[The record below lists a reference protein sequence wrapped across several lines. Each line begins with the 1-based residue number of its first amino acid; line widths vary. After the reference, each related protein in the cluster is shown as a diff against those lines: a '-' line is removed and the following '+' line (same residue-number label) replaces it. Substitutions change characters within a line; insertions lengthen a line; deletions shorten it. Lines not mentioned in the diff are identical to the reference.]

1 MITVHSTHPT
11 RSENTRARNI
21 KLYGTKLPMV
31 ESGEL
36 HHNILY
42 KLALLLLVA
51 SLAACKAAPSCPS
64 GSHLVGDP
72 PPNGSETACVKTV
85 NGQDVKDGPYVVYHD
100 DGSKMMQGE
109 YQDGKQ
115 NGEWTMWYDN
125 GQKKSVDHYKDGVQ
139 DGEHTGWYTDGK
151 IAAIGMYKDGKQD
164 GVWKR
169 WDPQGF
175 KNWEETYKDGTK
187 LP

>member
-1 MITVHSTHPT
+1 MDAVHARPMVVP
-11 RSENTRARNI
+11 RSSSHNLR
-21 KLYGTKLPMV
+21 YKLP
-31 ESGEL
+31 
-36 HHNILY
+36 
-42 KLALLLLVA
+42 LLFLIA
-51 SLAACKAAPSCPS
+51 TLAACKTAPSCPP
-64 GSHLVGDP
+64 GTRLVGDP
-72 PPNGSETACVKTV
+72 PPNGSEIACVKTV
-85 NGQDVKDGPYVVYHD
+85 NGADVKEGPYVLYHE
-100 DGSKMMQGE
+100 DGSKMIQGE
-109 YQDGKQ
+109 YLDGKQ

-151 IAAIGMYKDGKQD
+151 IAAMGMFKDGQPD

-175 KNWEETYKDGTK
+175 KNWEETYKDGKK

>member
-1 MITVHSTHPT
+1 MKPT
-11 RSENTRARNI
+11 IA
-21 KLYGTKLPMV
+21 
-31 ESGEL
+31 
-36 HHNILY
+36 ILTF
-42 KLALLLLVA
+42 AVA
-51 SLAACKAAPSCPS
+51 IAACKTAPTCPA
-64 GSHLVGDP
+64 GSRLVGDP
-72 PPNGSETACVKTV
+72 PPNGTETACVKTV
-85 NGQDVKDGPYVVYHD
+85 NGQDVKDGPYTVYHD
-100 DGSKMMQGE
+100 DGSKMMQGD
-109 YQDGKQ
+109 YLDGKQ

-151 IAAIGMYKDGKQD
+151 IAAIGMFKDGKQD

-175 KNWEETYKDGTK
+175 KNWEETYKDGVK

>member
-1 MITVHSTHPT
+1 MREQSRIPLFLRGCMKPT
-11 RSENTRARNI
+11 IAM
-21 KLYGTKLPMV
+21 L
-31 ESGEL
+31 
-36 HHNILY
+36 IL
-42 KLALLLLVA
+42 AA
-51 SLAACKAAPSCPS
+51 TLAACKAAPTCPP
-64 GSHLVGDP
+64 GSRLVGDP

-85 NGQDVKDGPYVVYHD
+85 DGADVKDGPYTVYHD

-109 YQDGKQ
+109 YRDGKQ

-169 WDPQGF
+169 WDPNGF
-175 KNWEETYKDGTK
+175 KNWEEIYKDGTK
-187 LP
+187 VQ